1 MLRLSLTE
9 FISWHPCS
17 GSAGQSIWR
26 LEMVWRSRQPTR
38 KQQSYRV
45 VSECLLPFKTHTN
58 DTLLL
63 WPALGSPGA
72 SSDPLCRKL
81 RESGHAVPSLSHL
94 LAMMVSTK
102 RQQRQTASSKQWT
115 RGSTARENLWTWQ
128 CPKTTTCA
136 PSNQHRYILI
146 RYLASFS

>member
-1 MLRLSLTE
+1 MGEFNKLLLLLLLLLLMLRLSLTE
-9 FISWHPCS
+9 FISWHPRS
-17 GSAGQSIWR
+17 GSAGQSIGR

-72 SSDPLCRKL
+72 SSDALCRKL
-81 RESGHAVPSLSHL
+81 RESGHAVPSFSFIGNDGKHKKATTADRIEQ
-94 LAMMVSTK
+94 AMNK
-102 RQQRQTASSKQWT
+102 RF
-115 RGSTARENLWTWQ
+115 N
-128 CPKTTTCA
+128 C
-136 PSNQHRYILI
+136 
-146 RYLASFS
+146 